1 MVTSVTSLG
10 KNGLYD
16 WLVQR
21 ISAVVLLAWFLYIAY
36 VIISAGSLDYLAWRA
51 LFNQTWM
58 KVFTLSALLSL
69 CAHAWIGMWTI
80 STDYFTNRMLGKAAT
95 RIRLGFQL
103 ACLVVLISYFVWCVQ
118 ILWSI

>member
-10 KNGLYD
+10 RSGLYD

-21 ISAVVLLAWFLYIAY
+21 VSAVVLLCWVVFVAGFIATH
-36 VIISAGSLDYLAWRA
+36 SPMTFAQWHG
-51 LFNQTWM
+51 LFTQTWM
-58 KVFTLSALLSL
+58 RIFTLMALLAL

-80 STDYFTNRMLGKAAT
+80 ATDYFTPRLLGNKATAV
-95 RIRLGFQL
+95 RLVFQL
-103 ACLVVLISYFVWCVQ
+103 GCLAVLAIYLLWCVH